1 MKELLMNT
9 NKEFDFNRYDDI
21 AEAAKY
27 NGFIDQD
34 GYFYKV
40 SPRNHYRAKIDHNL
54 WARAYVKAHG
64 DRFKRMDF
72 SASGLFTLS
81 QISSEVD
88 VLVHIYGFVYYSHD
102 DQYFKPIIKCPDP
115 KYNKFIMNR
124 KQSDFLFGI
133 MLINNENPFENPIF
147 NDDRVYKYV
156 GLYDEQDK
164 KKR

>member
-1 MKELLMNT
+1 MT
-9 NKEFDFNRYDDI
+9 NKFDFEHYDDAVLI
-21 AEAAKY
+21 HNY

-40 SPRNHYRAKIDHNL
+40 SPKNHDNTEIEHNL
-54 WARAYVKAHG
+54 WARAYVKTHG
-64 DRFKRMDF
+64 DKFRRMDF

-102 DQYFKPIIKCPDP
+102 SLYTKPIIKVPDP
-115 KYNKFIMNR
+115 KYNNFIKSKYQEDM
-124 KQSDFLFGI
+124 LFNI

-147 NDDRVYKYV
+147 TDDTVYTYV
-156 GLYDEQDK
+156 GLNETQNGRSK
-164 KKR
+164 KYEKK

>member
-1 MKELLMNT
+1 MI
-9 NKEFDFNRYDDI
+9 NKFDFKRYDDV
-21 AEAAKY
+21 AEVYNY

-40 SPRNHYRAKIDHNL
+40 SPKNHGNTEIEHNL
-54 WARAYVKAHG
+54 WARMYVKAHG
-64 DRFKRMDF
+64 DRFRRMDF

-102 DQYFKPIIKCPDP
+102 DLYMKPIIKVPDP
-115 KYNKFIMNR
+115 KYNHFTKSKYQEDI
-124 KQSDFLFGI
+124 LFSL

-147 NDDRVYKYV
+147 TDDTTYAYV
-156 GLYDEQDK
+156 GLNEAQNGRSK
-164 KKR
+164 KYEKK